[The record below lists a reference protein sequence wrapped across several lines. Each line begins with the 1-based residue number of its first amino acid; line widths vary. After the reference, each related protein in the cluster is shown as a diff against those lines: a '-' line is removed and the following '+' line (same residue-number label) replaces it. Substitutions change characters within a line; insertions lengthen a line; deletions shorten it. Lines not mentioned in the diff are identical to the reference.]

1 LSIILDE
8 GLRLRWQPY
17 HKRLFA
23 KRDGTTFI
31 KLENLAKVL
40 EHKKGGENMIRVMIE
55 RYCQPGK
62 EKQLRDMMLEL
73 RSAAMRQPGYL
84 TGETLREVENPSLF
98 MVISTWITLEAWKV
112 WQTSRQRLLIEEM
125 MEPLIKESRKVRV
138 FTEDY
143 D

>member
-1 LSIILDE
+1 
-8 GLRLRWQPY
+8 
-17 HKRLFA
+17 
-23 KRDGTTFI
+23 
-31 KLENLAKVL
+31 
-40 EHKKGGENMIRVMIE
+40 MIRVMIE
-55 RYCQPGK
+55 RYCQLGK
-62 EKQLRDMMLEL
+62 EKQLRDLMLEL